1 MASVRLDSMLREF
14 LPRTRL
20 STDAV
25 SVRSMIEDLERQYP
39 RIRSKLRDETGRLRP
54 YVRVFV
60 NGEDVHELNGLDT
73 PIGAAD
79 SVDVLHSI
87 QGG

>member
-1 MASVRLDSMLREF
+1 MAAIRLDAMLKEFAPRLKLSSDAPSVRILID
-14 LPRTRL
+14 
-20 STDAV
+20 
-25 SVRSMIEDLERQYP
+25 DLETEYP
-39 RIRSKLRDETGRLRP
+39 RLKFKLRDETGRLRP

-60 NGEDVHELNGLDT
+60 NGEDVHDLKGLDT